1 MDYENTGSV
10 EDRLD
15 ATLAALKAHFEAARQ
30 EAGPASAEIVSHT
43 RGLVW
48 IRDAAL
54 GHGKDRQ
61 PTEQEFEAL
70 RHSAGQCAQ
79 FLDAASSHIEQ
90 LEGAIAELRAEAAQ
104 LRLREARLLSA
115 NRNLSERLVALRGD
129 DSAPDGGD
137 TDAAETTIKTLKHD
151 VSQREETA
159 TGLWRQL
166 SQARRAREAARGAVE
181 LLSEEATQLRD
192 DNRRLQ
198 SAIESEHG
206 MESER
211 RRQQRIALE
220 TLFREQD
227 AGNQALRLGEIMV
240 AAGAITAEQLGE
252 ALDAQANS
260 RGRLLGEILV
270 ERGTASEGDITQVV
284 ASQLHVPWVRLDR
297 ELIQEVSSPP
307 IDKNSCLKHA
317 CFPVRV
323 TDDRLFLAMA
333 DPRDR
338 NALATME
345 QMAGRRVVPMIATQA
360 DISTAIHV
368 AFREPKGA

>member
-15 ATLAALKAHFEAARQ
+15 ALLAALKVHSLDD
-30 EAGPASAEIVSHT
+30 AGE
-43 RGLVW
+43 
-48 IRDAAL
+48 
-54 GHGKDRQ
+54 
-61 PTEQEFEAL
+61 
-70 RHSAGQCAQ
+70 
-79 FLDAASSHIEQ
+79 HIGQ
-90 LEGAIAELRAEAAQ
+90 LERAIAELRAETAQ

-129 DSAPDGGD
+129 DKATESGD
-137 TDAAETTIKTLKHD
+137 TDDDATTIETLKHD

-166 SQARRAREAARGAVE
+166 NQARRAREAARGAVE

-192 DNRRLQ
+192 DNKQLQ
-198 SAIESEHG
+198 STVESEHG
-206 MESER
+206 KASSR
-211 RRQQRIALE
+211 SRQQRIALE

-227 AGNQALRLGEIMV
+227 AGSQALRLGEIMV

-252 ALDAQANS
+252 ALDIQTNS

-270 ERGTASEGDITQVV
+270 ERGAASEGDITQVV
-284 ASQLHVPWVRLDR
+284 ACQLHVPWVRLERD
-297 ELIQEVSSPP
+297 LIQETPVPP

-317 CFPVRV
+317 CFPIRA
-323 TDDRLFLAMA
+323 TDDCLFLAMA

-345 QMAGRRVVPMIATQA
+345 QIAGRRVVPMIATQA
-360 DISTAIHV
+360 DISSAIHV
-368 AFREPKGA
+368 AFGESEGL